1 MQEIHGNN
9 NVTKFT
15 TTMKQESNIQ
25 NTIRLNVPKNARLF
39 RNNVVRGYQG
49 KAKRH
54 TDGTT
59 VTIEHARIIDA
70 GLCKGSSDL
79 IGFTS
84 IEITPDMVGQKIAVF
99 TAVEVKTKTGKPS
112 TEQLNFIKLIRTFG
126 GRAGIAR
133 NIEDAQKIINGE

>member
-1 MQEIHGNN
+1 MKET
-9 NVTKFT
+9 NV
-15 TTMKQESNIQ
+15 Q
-25 NTIRLNVPKNARLF
+25 NEIRLNIPPHARLF

-49 KAKRH
+49 KATRKQN
-54 TDGTT
+54 GT
-59 VTIEHARIIDA
+59 VVIEHARLVDA

-84 IEITPDMVGQKIAVF
+84 VEITPEMVGQKVAIF
-99 TAVEVKTKTGKPS
+99 TAVEVKTKKGRPS
-112 TEQLNFIKLIRTFG
+112 KEQLNFIKLIRMFG

>member
-1 MQEIHGNN
+1 
-9 NVTKFT
+9 
-15 TTMKQESNIQ
+15 MKQESNIQ
-25 NTIRLNVPKNARLF
+25 KTIQLNVPPHARLF

-49 KAKRH
+49 IPKRH

-59 VTIEHARIIDA
+59 VTLQHARIIDA

-84 IEITPDMVGQKIAVF
+84 VEITHDMVGQKVAIF
-99 TAVEVKTKTGKPS
+99 TAVEVKNKKGRASK
-112 TEQLNFIKLIRTFG
+112 EQLNFIKLIRTFG

-133 NIEDAQKIINGE
+133 NIEDAQKIINGEQ

>member
-1 MQEIHGNN
+1 
-9 NVTKFT
+9 
-15 TTMKQESNIQ
+15 MKKETNIQ
-25 NTIRLNVPKNARLF
+25 NSIRLNLPKNARLF
-39 RNNVVRGYQG
+39 RNNVVRAYQG

-54 TDGTT
+54 QDGTT
-59 VTIEHARIIDA
+59 VTIQNVRMIDA

-84 IEITPDMVGQKIAVF
+84 VEITPDMVGQKVAIF

-112 TEQLNFIKLIRTFG
+112 PEQLNFINLIRTFG